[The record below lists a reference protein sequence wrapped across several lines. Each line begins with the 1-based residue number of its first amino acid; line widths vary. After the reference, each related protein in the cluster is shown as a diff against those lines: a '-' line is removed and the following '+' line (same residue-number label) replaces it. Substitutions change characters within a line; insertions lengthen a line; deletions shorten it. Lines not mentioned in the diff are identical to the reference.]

1 MKGGEG
7 MGRSMK
13 REMMMKVALLYLGGV
28 FLLTFYGIEVCPY
41 LETLPPAELG
51 GIIAGAFLT
60 SYVVRFLIFGWMD
73 RGVNASAEVDIR
85 TPWLYLRLDLGIW
98 ILAGLLIT
106 VWNLIHYDF
115 PVGSGLKVVLGCA
128 TLGMFS
134 SVYLALRMERALILD
149 LAGEDVVKG
158 LKKGRFLSISTK
170 FLVFIGVALSLIST
184 VMILVVYHD
193 FRFVL
198 DTIADREPFQLHWV
212 INEILFVFGV
222 LLAGCLAVAWQ
233 YNHNLK
239 LILDIQLKR
248 FNAVERGNYDTL
260 VPVVSHDELS
270 LIAEGANQMI
280 VGLREKRRIKEAFG
294 KYMSRPI
301 ADFILNSEQET
312 HLGGRQIDVAVLFT
326 DIRNFTPLSEQSTP
340 QEVVNV
346 LNEYF
351 SLVVEAIHNRQG
363 VLDKFIGDCAMGVFG
378 LDDSESP
385 CDNAMKAALDI
396 RRGLSEINHKFES
409 QGLPAI
415 SIGTGVHFG
424 PVVAGNIGTKDRL
437 EYTVIGDTVNTAS
450 RLESLTKEITSTI
463 AVSTEV
469 YSRVGKE
476 VKSRLTYLGSY
487 ELKGKTA
494 PCPVYGLG
502 DKDS

>member
-1 MKGGEG
+1 
-7 MGRSMK
+7 MGRSMN
-13 REMMMKVALLYLGGV
+13 RESTAKVTLLYLVSV
-28 FLLTFYGIEVCPY
+28 FLLTFYGIEVCPF
-41 LETLPPAELG
+41 LETLPPLDLA
-51 GIIAGAFLT
+51 GIIAVAFLV
-60 SYVVRFLIFGWMD
+60 SYILRFLVFRWLD
-73 RGVNASAEVDIR
+73 KEADASGEIDIR
-85 TPWLYLRLDLGIW
+85 TPWLYLRIDLGIW
-98 ILAGLLIT
+98 IIAGLLIT
-106 VWNLIHYDF
+106 AWNFMRYDF
-115 PVGSGLKVVLGCA
+115 PVGSGLKVILGCA

-149 LAGEDVVKG
+149 LAGEEVVKG

-170 FLVFIGVALSLIST
+170 FLVFIGAALSLIST
-184 VMILVVYHD
+184 VMVLLVYHD
-193 FRFVL
+193 FRFVI
-198 DTIADREPFQLHWV
+198 DTIANKKPFQLYWV
-212 INEILFVFGV
+212 INEILFVFAV

-233 YNHNLK
+233 YSHNLK

-248 FNAVERGNYDTL
+248 LSAVEQGNYDTF

-270 LIAEGANQMI
+270 LIAEGTNQMI

-351 SLVVEAIHNRQG
+351 SLVVKAIHDRQG

-378 LDDSESP
+378 LDDSGSP

-396 RRGLSEINHKFES
+396 RRGLSEINDKFES

-450 RLESLTKEITSTI
+450 RLESLTKEIISTI

-476 VKSRLTYLGSY
+476 MKSQLTYLGSY
-487 ELKGKTA
+487 ELKGKIA
-494 PCPVYGLG
+494 PYPVYGLG